1 MSASKLLCVLLL
13 GALLL
18 ACASTPSAHWSQRL
32 GQTVTLVGPLTVTGN
47 ANLLQDGDLVVA
59 AGGRLWQ
66 PTEVAAPGAPAQ
78 RVAAEN
84 QQRRLRLSA
93 GPGHVPGS
101 SPWFLPMPV
110 SSSQPLRVGS
120 EVFGLTGVLSREPD
134 GYRLQVTRP
143 IARIVQAHRPALP
156 QVPGDVRIAS
166 FNVLNLF
173 NGDGRGGGFPTER
186 GAANRADYQA
196 QQRKLVAVVQA
207 MQPDAAA
214 LMEIENDGAGPES
227 TLSQFVTALNQAGP
241 ARDWQAVAAP
251 SEPADGPIRVALIYR
266 QSRLQPVG
274 EPATL
279 RGGPFPIHSRP
290 PVAQAFR
297 AGKGPVFVLT
307 ATHLKSKGS
316 CYEADGMDL
325 DQGDGQGCWNA
336 TRVASAARLGQWLAG
351 DPTRSGSD
359 LSMII
364 GDFNAFAQEE
374 PIQTLTAAG
383 WRNALPTAPGSA
395 HYSFVFADQSGR
407 LDHALL
413 SPALQR
419 RLRGAAEWHNNAD
432 ELALF
437 DYHHDAEGQHWRAS
451 DHDPLLLGLA
461 LEGHAFEAQDLDRS
475 TPAR

>member
-1 MSASKLLCVLLL
+1 MSALKLLCALLL
-13 GALLL
+13 GTVLL
-18 ACASTPSAHWSQRL
+18 ACVSTPPAHWSQRL
-32 GQTVTLVGPLTVTGN
+32 GQTITLAGPLTVTGN
-47 ANLLQDGDLVVA
+47 AKLLQDGELVVA
-59 AGGRLWQ
+59 DGGRLWQ
-66 PTEVAAPGAPAQ
+66 PTEVAAPGAAAQ
-78 RVAAEN
+78 KVALEN
-84 QQRRLRLSA
+84 QQRRLRLAA

-110 SSSQPLRVGS
+110 SASQPLRVGS

-143 IARIVQAHRPALP
+143 IARIVQAPRPALP

-173 NGDGRGGGFPTER
+173 NGDGQGGGFPTER
-186 GAANRADYQA
+186 GAANLTDYHA

-207 MQPDAAA
+207 MQPDVAA

-227 TLSQFVTALNQAGP
+227 TLSQFVVALNQTGP

-279 RGGPFPIHSRP
+279 RGGPFPVHSRP

-297 AGKGPVFVLT
+297 AGKGPVFVLV

-316 CYEADGMDL
+316 CFEAEAMDL

-336 TRVASAARLGQWLAG
+336 TRVDSAARLGQWLAS

-359 LSMII
+359 LSLII
-364 GDFNAFAQEE
+364 GDFNAFAQED
-374 PIQTLTAAG
+374 PIRTLAAAG
-383 WRNALPTAPGSA
+383 WRNALPSSPDAGY
-395 HYSFVFADQSGR
+395 YSFVFDGQSGR

-413 SPALQR
+413 SPALQQ

-432 ELALF
+432 EQDAF
-437 DYHHDAEGQHWRAS
+437 DYHQHDDGQFWRAS
-451 DHDPLLLGLA
+451 DHDPLLLGL
-461 LEGHAFEAQDLDRS
+461 DLRQ
-475 TPAR
+475 